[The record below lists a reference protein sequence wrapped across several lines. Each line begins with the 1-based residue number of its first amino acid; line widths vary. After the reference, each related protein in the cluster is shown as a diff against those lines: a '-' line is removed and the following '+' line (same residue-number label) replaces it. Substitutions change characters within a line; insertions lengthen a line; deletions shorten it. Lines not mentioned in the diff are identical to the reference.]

1 MRLFAN
7 IEETKDRKVITIT
20 ESQMFDLIL
29 EAATIQDIHQKYYSN
44 IPQDI
49 FQEIISDDP
58 TYNAEKPNKMGKYGK
73 WLLGIYLKGNLK
85 TEDLYKATQYLQ
97 TFIKFNGKIEQKD
110 IMKYK
115 SLQELYSVVEPFI
128 SNPGQAATKS
138 EEVRKI
144 KEGAEKVYEDEKWMV
159 IVPHTQEA
167 SCYYGKGTQWC
178 TAADNSYNY
187 FDHYNKKGL
196 LYINILKGTD
206 TKYQFHFETGSYMD
220 ATDTD
225 ILHPVAET
233 IGLTENLVN
242 FYKQKYGKIAVIDLT
257 TELYAKELESTTNLP
272 NYYLYDDATKLMKY
286 DEQGQEFD
294 IVYTVNDDYE
304 QIQEFDIAG
313 RFIPITK
320 NYSAYIN
327 IFDTKYDKIVFDEN
341 DNIDRIEFKKIDTKN
356 NCDYIVI
363 HTKNNTQRVF
373 SLKNMAY
380 TSEEFSNNYN
390 VLAPLCAGYNLKY
403 YNHDLTMI
411 LKENDNYSKQNY
423 LMRSD
428 GIALYSLSQGK
439 ILSDFF
445 KGTRRETIYYNLN
458 GKNTELEFRVLI
470 NKNNDYQEA
479 MLIMYDGKLYPLN
492 VFSQKSDQILDEY
505 FLNNNGK

>member
-1 MRLFAN
+1 MKLFARIDN
-7 IEETKDRKVITIT
+7 KRTIMIT
-20 ESQMFDLIL
+20 ESQAMNLLF
-29 EAATIQDIHQKYYSN
+29 EAASIQDIYQKYYSN

-49 FQEIISDDP
+49 FQQIISADP
-58 TYNAEKPNKMGKYGK
+58 TYNIEKPNKMGKYGK
-73 WLLGIYLKGNLK
+73 WLLALYQKQNLK
-85 TEDLYKATQYLQ
+85 IEDLYKATQYLS
-97 TFIKFNGKIEQKD
+97 TFIKFNAKLQQKD
-110 IMKYK
+110 IMKYH
-115 SLQELYSVVEPFI
+115 SLSELYKTIEPFLK
-128 SNPGQAATKS
+128 NPQQAATKS
-138 EEVRKI
+138 EEIRNI
-144 KEGAEKVYEDEKWMV
+144 KEGAEKVYEDGKWLV
-159 IVPHTQEA
+159 VVPHTKEA

-187 FDHYNKKGL
+187 FDQYNKRGL

-233 IGLTENLVN
+233 IGLTDDLVN

-257 TELYAKELESTTNLP
+257 TELYANELENITNLP
-272 NYYLYDDATKLMKY
+272 NYYLYDEAGTLMKY
-286 DEQGQEFD
+286 NEQEQKFD
-294 IVYTVNDDYE
+294 ILYTLYDGYE
-304 QIQEFDIAG
+304 EFKQFDIAR

-320 NYSAYIN
+320 DYNVYIN
-327 IFDTKYDKIVFDEN
+327 IFDTKYDKIVFEKN
-341 DNIDRIEFKKIDTKN
+341 DNIDKIEFKKIDNKN

-363 HTKNNTQRVF
+363 RNKNNTQRVF
-373 SLKNMAY
+373 SLKTMTY

-390 VLAPLCAGYNLKY
+390 VLTPLCGRHDFQY

-411 LKENDNYSKQNY
+411 FNENDNYSKQNY
-423 LMRSD
+423 LIRNE

-445 KGTRRETIYYNLN
+445 KATRRETIYYNLN
-458 GKNTELEFRVLI
+458 GKVTELQFEVLI

-492 VFSQKSDQILDEY
+492 VFCQKSDQILDEY
-505 FLNNNGK
+505 FLKNNWN

>member
-1 MRLFAN
+1 
-7 IEETKDRKVITIT
+7 
-20 ESQMFDLIL
+20 
-29 EAATIQDIHQKYYSN
+29 
-44 IPQDI
+44 
-49 FQEIISDDP
+49 
-58 TYNAEKPNKMGKYGK
+58 
-73 WLLGIYLKGNLK
+73 
-85 TEDLYKATQYLQ
+85 
-97 TFIKFNGKIEQKD
+97 
-110 IMKYK
+110 MKYK

-128 SNPGQAATKS
+128 SNPDQAATKS

-144 KEGAEKVYEDEKWMV
+144 KEGAEKVYEDEKWIV

-187 FDHYNKKGL
+187 FDHYNKQGL

-233 IGLTENLVN
+233 IGLTDELVN

-257 TELYAKELESTTNLP
+257 TDLYTNELESITNLP
-272 NYYLYDDATKLMKY
+272 NYYLYDDAAQLIKY
-286 DEQGQEFD
+286 NEQEQEFD
-294 IVYTVNDDYE
+294 IVYTVNDGYE
-304 QIQEFDIAG
+304 QIQEFDIAR

-320 NYSAYIN
+320 DDFYIN
-327 IFDTKYDKIVFDEN
+327 IFDTKYDEIVFDEN

-373 SLKNMAY
+373 SLKTVTY
-380 TSEEFSNNYN
+380 TSEEFSNSYE
-390 VLAPLCAGYNLKY
+390 VLTPLYSRHNFQY
-403 YNHDLTMI
+403 YNHDLTMV
-411 LKENDNYSKQNY
+411 LSENE
-423 LMRSD
+423 
-428 GIALYSLSQGK
+428 GFALYSLSQGK

-445 KGTRRETIYYNLN
+445 RATRREAVYYNLN
-458 GKNTELEFRVLI
+458 GKTTGLEFEVLT
-470 NKNNDYQEA
+470 NKYNDYQEA
-479 MLIMYDGKLYPLN
+479 MLVMYDGKLYPLN

-505 FLNNNGK
+505 FLNNNGNY